1 MISKLHQLNLH
12 DKIKY
17 IYATVIKFMILSGIV
32 SIIGLSLLDIRFNS
46 YVKGAQK
53 ANNAA
58 KESIIDISSAARN
71 IREMALNDDSSTYE
85 NYKNNVKTVLT
96 DSQTQ
101 LDIIKN
107 TNIIDDDLYNQYV
120 KALNEWG
127 NIGYD
132 IINQIEKG
140 DLASAKNKIH
150 TVCTPALNNLMS
162 IADKM
167 EDETNKEADQAILL
181 SNVVAVIGGVAIVLF
196 IVIASLISKKIG
208 AKITEMIIEPLRDID
223 NVAKDLANG
232 NLHSELTYHSDH
244 SDDELGTLAHS
255 LRKSIRTLS
264 SYVDDIKRSM
274 QEFSHGNFDV
284 KPEVEWKGD
293 FEEILHAFMSFEASM
308 ADIVKNL
315 QRVAD
320 QVAEGSE
327 QIAASSTE
335 LAEGATNQA
344 ASVEELTASLASVS
358 ERVAQNSQNARAIS
372 GRVDELGTQLYE
384 SNGKMSEM
392 VTSMSE
398 IEKASKEI
406 SKIIETINQIASQ
419 TNLLALNA
427 SIEAARA
434 GDAGKGFAV
443 VADQV
448 SALAA
453 QSAEAAKESASLID
467 TSVAAVEKGM
477 VIAND
482 TASQLGAVVDN
493 SRHIVDEVNNI
504 ADVLNTQTE
513 AIKQVD
519 DGVEAI
525 NDVVQTNSATSQ
537 ECAAASQDMST
548 QADTLRGLIATLKIA
563 HFKKNNNK

>member
-127 NIGYD
+127 SIGYD

-162 IADKM
+162 IVDKM
-167 EDETNKEADQAILL
+167 EDETNKEANQAILS

-208 AKITEMIIEPLRDID
+208 AKITEMIIEPLREID
-223 NVAKDLANG
+223 NVAKDLASG
-232 NLHSELTYHSDH
+232 NLHSELTYHSD
-244 SDDELGTLAHS
+244 DELGALAHS

-293 FEEILHAFMSFEASM
+293 FEEILDAFMSFEASM
-308 ADIVKNL
+308 ADLVKHL

-327 QIAASSTE
+327 QIASSSTE

-358 ERVAQNSQNARAIS
+358 ESVAQNSQNAREIS
-372 GRVDELGTQLYE
+372 GKVNELGTQLDE
-384 SNGKMSEM
+384 SNGKMGEM

-482 TASQLGAVVDN
+482 TASQLGVVVDN

-513 AIKQVD
+513 TIKQVD
-519 DGVEAI
+519 DGIEDI

-563 HFKKNNNK
+563 HFKKK

>member
-127 NIGYD
+127 SIGYD

-167 EDETNKEADQAILL
+167 EDETNKEANQAILS
-181 SNVVAVIGGVAIVLF
+181 SNVVAVIGDVAIVLF

-208 AKITEMIIEPLRDID
+208 AKITEMIIEPLREID
-223 NVAKDLANG
+223 NVAKDLASG
-232 NLHSELTYHSDH
+232 NLHSELTYHSD
-244 SDDELGTLAHS
+244 DELGALAHS

-293 FEEILHAFMSFEASM
+293 FEEILDAFMSFEASM
-308 ADIVKNL
+308 ADLVKHL

-327 QIAASSTE
+327 QIASSSTE

-344 ASVEELTASLASVS
+344 ASVEELTASLANVS
-358 ERVAQNSQNARAIS
+358 ESVAQNSQNARAIS
-372 GRVDELGTQLYE
+372 GKVNELGTQLDE
-384 SNGKMSEM
+384 SNGKMGEM

-482 TASQLGAVVDN
+482 TASQLGVVVDN

-513 AIKQVD
+513 TIKQVD
-519 DGVEAI
+519 DGIEDI

-563 HFKKNNNK
+563 HFKKK

>member
-167 EDETNKEADQAILL
+167 EDETNKEADQAILS

-223 NVAKDLANG
+223 NVAKDLASG
-232 NLHSELTYHSDH
+232 NLHSELTYHSD
-244 SDDELGTLAHS
+244 DELGALAHS

-293 FEEILHAFMSFEASM
+293 FEEILQAFMSFEASM
-308 ADIVKNL
+308 ADLVKHL

-327 QIAASSTE
+327 QIASSSTE

-358 ERVAQNSQNARAIS
+358 ERVAQNSQNAREIS
-372 GRVDELGTQLYE
+372 GKVNELGTQLDE
-384 SNGKMSEM
+384 SNGKMGEM
-392 VTSMSE
+392 VTSMGE

>member
-32 SIIGLSLLDIRFNS
+32 SIIGLSLLEIRFNS
-46 YVKGAQK
+46 YVKGTQK
-53 ANNAA
+53 ANDAA

-85 NYKNNVKTVLT
+85 NYKNNVKAVLT

-127 NIGYD
+127 SIGYD

-167 EDETNKEADQAILL
+167 EDETNKEAEQAILS

-208 AKITEMIIEPLRDID
+208 AKITEMIIEPLREID
-223 NVAKDLANG
+223 NVAKDLASG
-232 NLHSELTYHSDH
+232 NLHSELTYHSD
-244 SDDELGTLAHS
+244 DELGALAHS

-293 FEEILHAFMSFEASM
+293 FEEILDAFMSFEASM
-308 ADIVKNL
+308 ADLVKHL

-327 QIAASSTE
+327 QIASSSTE

-358 ERVAQNSQNARAIS
+358 ESVAQNSQNAREIS
-372 GRVDELGTQLYE
+372 GKVNELGTQLDE
-384 SNGKMSEM
+384 SNGKMGEM

-482 TASQLGAVVDN
+482 TASQLGVVVDN

-513 AIKQVD
+513 TIKQVD
-519 DGVEAI
+519 DGIEDI

>member
-53 ANNAA
+53 ANNAT
-58 KESIIDISSAARN
+58 KESIIDISFAARN

-127 NIGYD
+127 SIGYD

-167 EDETNKEADQAILL
+167 EDETNKEANQAILS

-208 AKITEMIIEPLRDID
+208 AKITEMIIEPLREID
-223 NVAKDLANG
+223 NVAKDLASG
-232 NLHSELTYHSDH
+232 NLHSELTYHSD
-244 SDDELGTLAHS
+244 DELGALAHS

-293 FEEILHAFMSFEASM
+293 FEEILDAFMSFEASM
-308 ADIVKNL
+308 ADLVKHL

-327 QIAASSTE
+327 QIASSSTE

-358 ERVAQNSQNARAIS
+358 ESVAQNSQNARAIS
-372 GRVDELGTQLYE
+372 GKVNELGTQLDE
-384 SNGKMSEM
+384 SNGKMGEM

-482 TASQLGAVVDN
+482 TASQLGVVVDN

-513 AIKQVD
+513 TIKQVD
-519 DGVEAI
+519 DGIEDI

-563 HFKKNNNK
+563 HFKKK

>member
-1 MISKLHQLNLH
+1 
-12 DKIKY
+12 
-17 IYATVIKFMILSGIV
+17 MILSGIV

-127 NIGYD
+127 SIGYD

-167 EDETNKEADQAILL
+167 EDETNKEANQAILS

-208 AKITEMIIEPLRDID
+208 AKITEMIIEPLREID
-223 NVAKDLANG
+223 NVAKDLASG
-232 NLHSELTYHSDH
+232 NLHSELTYHSD
-244 SDDELGTLAHS
+244 DELGALAHS

-293 FEEILHAFMSFEASM
+293 FEEILDAFMSFEASM
-308 ADIVKNL
+308 ADLVKHL

-327 QIAASSTE
+327 QIASSSTE

-344 ASVEELTASLASVS
+344 ASVEELTASLANVS
-358 ERVAQNSQNARAIS
+358 ESVAQNSQNARAIS
-372 GRVDELGTQLYE
+372 GKVNELGTQLDE
-384 SNGKMSEM
+384 SNGKMGEM

-482 TASQLGAVVDN
+482 TASQLGVVVDN

-513 AIKQVD
+513 TIKQVD
-519 DGVEAI
+519 DGIEDI

-563 HFKKNNNK
+563 HFKKK

>member
-107 TNIIDDDLYNQYV
+107 TNIIDD
-120 KALNEWG
+120 EWG

-208 AKITEMIIEPLRDID
+208 AKITEMIIEPIRDID

-232 NLHSELTYHSDH
+232 NLHSELTYH

-293 FEEILHAFMSFEASM
+293 FEEILQAFMSFEASM
-308 ADIVKNL
+308 ADLVKHL

-327 QIAASSTE
+327 QIASSSTE

-344 ASVEELTASLASVS
+344 ASVEELTASLANVS
-358 ERVAQNSQNARAIS
+358 ERVAQNSQNARTIS
-372 GRVDELGTQLYE
+372 GKVDELGTQLYE

-519 DGVEAI
+519 EGVEAI

>member
-127 NIGYD
+127 SIGYD

-167 EDETNKEADQAILL
+167 EDETNKEADQAILS

-223 NVAKDLANG
+223 NVAKDLASG
-232 NLHSELTYHSDH
+232 NLHSELTYHSD
-244 SDDELGTLAHS
+244 DELGALAHS

-293 FEEILHAFMSFEASM
+293 FEEILQAFMSFEASM
-308 ADIVKNL
+308 ADLVKHL

-327 QIAASSTE
+327 QIASSSTE

-358 ERVAQNSQNARAIS
+358 ERVAQNSQNAREIS
-372 GRVDELGTQLYE
+372 GKVNELGTQLDE
-384 SNGKMSEM
+384 SNGKMGEM
-392 VTSMSE
+392 VTSMGE

-482 TASQLGAVVDN
+482 TASQLGVVVDN

-513 AIKQVD
+513 TIKQVD
-519 DGVEAI
+519 DGIEDI

-563 HFKKNNNK
+563 HFKKNNS

>member
-127 NIGYD
+127 SIGYD

-167 EDETNKEADQAILL
+167 EDETNKEANQAILS

-208 AKITEMIIEPLRDID
+208 AKITEMIIEPLREID
-223 NVAKDLANG
+223 NVAKDLASG
-232 NLHSELTYHSDH
+232 NLHSELTYHSD
-244 SDDELGTLAHS
+244 DELGALAHS

-293 FEEILHAFMSFEASM
+293 FEEILDAFMSFEASM
-308 ADIVKNL
+308 ADLVKHL

-327 QIAASSTE
+327 QIASSSTE

-344 ASVEELTASLASVS
+344 ASVEELTAFLASVS
-358 ERVAQNSQNARAIS
+358 ESVAQNSQNAREIS
-372 GRVDELGTQLYE
+372 GKVNELGTQLDE
-384 SNGKMSEM
+384 SNGKMGEM

-482 TASQLGAVVDN
+482 TASQLGVVVDN

-513 AIKQVD
+513 TIKQVD
-519 DGVEAI
+519 DGIEDI

-563 HFKKNNNK
+563 HFKKK

>member
-223 NVAKDLANG
+223 NVAKDLASG
-232 NLHSELTYHSDH
+232 NLHSELTYHSD
-244 SDDELGTLAHS
+244 DELGALAHS

-293 FEEILHAFMSFEASM
+293 FEEILQAFMSFEASM
-308 ADIVKNL
+308 ADLVKHL

-327 QIAASSTE
+327 QIASSSTE

-358 ERVAQNSQNARAIS
+358 ERVAQNSQNAREIS
-372 GRVDELGTQLYE
+372 GKVNELGTQLDE
-384 SNGKMSEM
+384 SNGKMGEM
-392 VTSMSE
+392 VTSMGE

-482 TASQLGAVVDN
+482 TASQLGVVVDN

-513 AIKQVD
+513 TIKQVD
-519 DGVEAI
+519 DGIEDI

-563 HFKKNNNK
+563 HFKKK

>member
-71 IREMALNDDSSTYE
+71 IREMALNDGSSTYE

-120 KALNEWG
+120 KALDEWG

-181 SNVVAVIGGVAIVLF
+181 SNVVAAIGGVAIVLF

-208 AKITEMIIEPLRDID
+208 AKITEMIIEPIRDID

-232 NLHSELTYHSDH
+232 NLHSELTYH

-293 FEEILHAFMSFEASM
+293 FEEILQAFMSFEVSM
-308 ADIVKNL
+308 ADLVKHL

-327 QIAASSTE
+327 QIASSSTE

-344 ASVEELTASLASVS
+344 ASVEELTASLANVS
-358 ERVAQNSQNARAIS
+358 ERVAQNSQNARTIS
-372 GRVDELGTQLYE
+372 GKVDELGTQLYE

-519 DGVEAI
+519 EGVEAI

>member
-32 SIIGLSLLDIRFNS
+32 SIICLSLLDIRFNS

-232 NLHSELTYHSDH
+232 NLHSELTYHSD
-244 SDDELGTLAHS
+244 DELGTLAHS

-308 ADIVKNL
+308 ADLVKHL

-327 QIAASSTE
+327 QIASSSTE

-358 ERVAQNSQNARAIS
+358 ERVAQNSQNAREIS
-372 GRVDELGTQLYE
+372 GKVNELGTQLDE
-384 SNGKMSEM
+384 SNGKMGEM
-392 VTSMSE
+392 VTSMGE

-482 TASQLGAVVDN
+482 TASQLGVVVDN

-504 ADVLNTQTE
+504 ADVLNT
-513 AIKQVD
+513 
-519 DGVEAI
+519 
-525 NDVVQTNSATSQ
+525 
-537 ECAAASQDMST
+537 
-548 QADTLRGLIATLKIA
+548 
-563 HFKKNNNK
+563 

>member
-85 NYKNNVKTVLT
+85 NYKNNVNTVLT

-120 KALNEWG
+120 KALNKWG

-167 EDETNKEADQAILL
+167 EDETNKEAEQAILS

-223 NVAKDLANG
+223 NVAKDLASG
-232 NLHSELTYHSDH
+232 NLHSELTYHSD
-244 SDDELGTLAHS
+244 DELGALAHS

-293 FEEILHAFMSFEASM
+293 FEEILQAFMSFEASM
-308 ADIVKNL
+308 ADLVKHL

-327 QIAASSTE
+327 QIASSSTE

-358 ERVAQNSQNARAIS
+358 ESVAQNSQNAREIS
-372 GRVDELGTQLYE
+372 GKVNELGTQLDE
-384 SNGKMSEM
+384 SNGKMGEM

-482 TASQLGAVVDN
+482 TASQLGVVVDN

-513 AIKQVD
+513 TIKQVD
-519 DGVEAI
+519 DGIEDI

-563 HFKKNNNK
+563 HFKKK

>member
-223 NVAKDLANG
+223 NVAKDLASG
-232 NLHSELTYHSDH
+232 NLHSELTYH

-293 FEEILHAFMSFEASM
+293 FEEILQAFMSFEASM
-308 ADIVKNL
+308 ADLVKHL

-327 QIAASSTE
+327 QIASSSTE
-335 LAEGATNQA
+335 LAEGATNQE

-358 ERVAQNSQNARAIS
+358 ESVAQNSQNAREIS
-372 GRVDELGTQLYE
+372 GKVNELGTQLDE
-384 SNGKMSEM
+384 SNGKMGEM
-392 VTSMSE
+392 VTSMGE

-482 TASQLGAVVDN
+482 TASQLGVVVDN

-513 AIKQVD
+513 TIKQVD
-519 DGVEAI
+519 DGIEDI

-563 HFKKNNNK
+563 HFKKK

>member
-167 EDETNKEADQAILL
+167 EDETNKEANQAILL

-223 NVAKDLANG
+223 NVAKDLASG
-232 NLHSELTYHSDH
+232 NLHSELTYH

-293 FEEILHAFMSFEASM
+293 FEEILQAFMSFEASM
-308 ADIVKNL
+308 ADLVKHL

-327 QIAASSTE
+327 QIASSSTE

-358 ERVAQNSQNARAIS
+358 ESVAQNSQNAREIS
-372 GRVDELGTQLYE
+372 GKVNELGTQLDE
-384 SNGKMSEM
+384 SNGKMGEM

-482 TASQLGAVVDN
+482 TASQLGVVVDN

-513 AIKQVD
+513 TIKQVD
-519 DGVEAI
+519 DGIEDI

>member
-71 IREMALNDDSSTYE
+71 IGEMALNDDSSTYE

-208 AKITEMIIEPLRDID
+208 AKITEMIIEPIRDID

-232 NLHSELTYHSDH
+232 NLHSELTYH

-293 FEEILHAFMSFEASM
+293 FEEILQAFMSFEASM
-308 ADIVKNL
+308 ADLVKHL

-327 QIAASSTE
+327 QIASSSTE

-344 ASVEELTASLASVS
+344 ASVEELTASLANVS
-358 ERVAQNSQNARAIS
+358 ERVAQNSQNARTIS
-372 GRVDELGTQLYE
+372 GKVDELGTQLYE

-392 VTSMSE
+392 VISMSE

-519 DGVEAI
+519 EGVEAI

>member
-101 LDIIKN
+101 LEIIKN

-167 EDETNKEADQAILL
+167 EDETNKEVDQAILL

-232 NLHSELTYHSDH
+232 NLHSELTYHSD
-244 SDDELGTLAHS
+244 DELGTLAHS

-293 FEEILHAFMSFEASM
+293 FEEILDAFMSFEASM
-308 ADIVKNL
+308 ADLVKHL

-327 QIAASSTE
+327 QIASSSTE

-358 ERVAQNSQNARAIS
+358 ESVAQNSQNARAIS
-372 GRVDELGTQLYE
+372 GKVNELGTQLDE
-384 SNGKMSEM
+384 SNGKMGEM

-482 TASQLGAVVDN
+482 TASQLGVVVDN

-513 AIKQVD
+513 TIKQVD
-519 DGVEAI
+519 DGIEDI

-563 HFKKNNNK
+563 HFKKK

>member
-53 ANNAA
+53 ANDAA
-58 KESIIDISSAARN
+58 KESIIDISSAARS

-85 NYKNNVKTVLT
+85 NYKNNVKAVLT

-127 NIGYD
+127 SIGYD

-167 EDETNKEADQAILL
+167 EDETNKEANQAILS

-208 AKITEMIIEPLRDID
+208 AKITEMIIEPLREID
-223 NVAKDLANG
+223 NVAKDLASG
-232 NLHSELTYHSDH
+232 NLHSELTYHSD
-244 SDDELGTLAHS
+244 DELGALAHS

-293 FEEILHAFMSFEASM
+293 FEEILDAFMSFEASM
-308 ADIVKNL
+308 ADLVKHL

-327 QIAASSTE
+327 QIASSSTE

-358 ERVAQNSQNARAIS
+358 ESVAQNSQNAREIS
-372 GRVDELGTQLYE
+372 GKVNELGTQLDE
-384 SNGKMSEM
+384 SNGKMGEM

-482 TASQLGAVVDN
+482 TASQLGVVVDN

-504 ADVLNTQTE
+504 ADVFNTQTE
-513 AIKQVD
+513 TIKQVD
-519 DGVEAI
+519 DGIEDI

-563 HFKKNNNK
+563 HFKKK

>member
-85 NYKNNVKTVLT
+85 NYKNNVNTVLT

-167 EDETNKEADQAILL
+167 EDETNKEANQAILS

-208 AKITEMIIEPLRDID
+208 AKITEMIIEPLREID
-223 NVAKDLANG
+223 NVAKDLASG
-232 NLHSELTYHSDH
+232 NLHSELTYHSD
-244 SDDELGTLAHS
+244 DELGALAHS

-293 FEEILHAFMSFEASM
+293 FEEILDAFMSFEASM
-308 ADIVKNL
+308 ADLVKHL

-327 QIAASSTE
+327 QIASSSTE

-358 ERVAQNSQNARAIS
+358 ESVAQNSQNAREIS
-372 GRVDELGTQLYE
+372 GKVNELGTQLDE
-384 SNGKMSEM
+384 SNGKMGEM

-482 TASQLGAVVDN
+482 TASQLGVVVDN

-513 AIKQVD
+513 TIKQVD
-519 DGVEAI
+519 DGIEDI

-563 HFKKNNNK
+563 HFKKK

>member
-127 NIGYD
+127 SIGYD

-167 EDETNKEADQAILL
+167 EDETNKEAEQAILS

-208 AKITEMIIEPLRDID
+208 AKITEMIIEPLREID
-223 NVAKDLANG
+223 NVAKDLASG
-232 NLHSELTYHSDH
+232 NLHSELTYHSD
-244 SDDELGTLAHS
+244 DELGALAHS

-293 FEEILHAFMSFEASM
+293 FEEILDAFMSFEASM
-308 ADIVKNL
+308 ADLVKHL

-327 QIAASSTE
+327 QIASSSTE

-358 ERVAQNSQNARAIS
+358 ESVAQNSQNAREIS
-372 GRVDELGTQLYE
+372 GKVNELGTQLDE
-384 SNGKMSEM
+384 SNGKMGEM

-482 TASQLGAVVDN
+482 TASQLGVVVDN

-513 AIKQVD
+513 TIKQVD
-519 DGVEAI
+519 DGIEDI

>member
-150 TVCTPALNNLMS
+150 TVCTPALYNLMS

-223 NVAKDLANG
+223 NVAKDLASG
-232 NLHSELTYHSDH
+232 NLHSELTYH

-293 FEEILHAFMSFEASM
+293 FEEILQAFMSFEASM
-308 ADIVKNL
+308 ADLVKHL

-327 QIAASSTE
+327 QIASSSTE

-358 ERVAQNSQNARAIS
+358 ESVAQNSQNAREIS
-372 GRVDELGTQLYE
+372 GKVNELGTQLDE
-384 SNGKMSEM
+384 SNGKMGEM
-392 VTSMSE
+392 VTSMGE

-482 TASQLGAVVDN
+482 TASQLGVVVDN

-513 AIKQVD
+513 TIKQVD
-519 DGVEAI
+519 DGIEDI

>member
-127 NIGYD
+127 SIGYD

-167 EDETNKEADQAILL
+167 EDETNKEAEQAILS

-223 NVAKDLANG
+223 NVAKDLASG
-232 NLHSELTYHSDH
+232 NLHSEPTYH
-244 SDDELGTLAHS
+244 SDDELGALAHS

-293 FEEILHAFMSFEASM
+293 FEEILDAFMSFEASM
-308 ADIVKNL
+308 ADLVKHL

-327 QIAASSTE
+327 QIASSSTE

-358 ERVAQNSQNARAIS
+358 ESVAQNSQNARAIS
-372 GRVDELGTQLYE
+372 GKVNELGTQLDE
-384 SNGKMSEM
+384 SNGKMGEM

-482 TASQLGAVVDN
+482 TASQLGVVVDN

-513 AIKQVD
+513 TIKQVD
-519 DGVEAI
+519 DGIEDI

-563 HFKKNNNK
+563 HFKKK

>member
-223 NVAKDLANG
+223 NVAKDLASG
-232 NLHSELTYHSDH
+232 NLHSELTYH

-293 FEEILHAFMSFEASM
+293 FEEILQAFMSFEASM
-308 ADIVKNL
+308 ADLVKHL

-327 QIAASSTE
+327 QIASSSTE

-358 ERVAQNSQNARAIS
+358 ESVAQNSQNAREIS
-372 GRVDELGTQLYE
+372 GKVNELGTQLDE
-384 SNGKMSEM
+384 SNGKMGEM
-392 VTSMSE
+392 VTSMGE

-482 TASQLGAVVDN
+482 TASQLGVVVDN

-513 AIKQVD
+513 TIKQVD
-519 DGVEAI
+519 DGIEDI

-563 HFKKNNNK
+563 HFKKNNNKRQ

>member
-127 NIGYD
+127 SIGYD

-167 EDETNKEADQAILL
+167 EDETNKEANQAILS

-208 AKITEMIIEPLRDID
+208 AKITEMIIEPLREID
-223 NVAKDLANG
+223 NVAKDLASG
-232 NLHSELTYHSDH
+232 NLHSELTYHSD
-244 SDDELGTLAHS
+244 DELGALAHS

-293 FEEILHAFMSFEASM
+293 FEEILDAFMSFEASM
-308 ADIVKNL
+308 ADLVKHL

-327 QIAASSTE
+327 QIASSSTE
-335 LAEGATNQA
+335 LTEGATNQA

-358 ERVAQNSQNARAIS
+358 ESVAQNSQNARAIS
-372 GRVDELGTQLYE
+372 GKVNELGTQLDE
-384 SNGKMSEM
+384 SNGKMGEM

-482 TASQLGAVVDN
+482 TASQLGVVVDN

-513 AIKQVD
+513 TIKQVD
-519 DGVEAI
+519 DGIEDI

-563 HFKKNNNK
+563 HFKKK

>member
-232 NLHSELTYHSDH
+232 NLHSELTYHSD
-244 SDDELGTLAHS
+244 DELGTLAHS

-293 FEEILHAFMSFEASM
+293 FEEILQAFMSFEASM
-308 ADIVKNL
+308 ADLVKHL

-327 QIAASSTE
+327 QIASSSTE

-358 ERVAQNSQNARAIS
+358 ERVAQNSQNAREIS
-372 GRVDELGTQLYE
+372 GKVNELGTQLDE
-384 SNGKMSEM
+384 SNGKMGEM
-392 VTSMSE
+392 VTSMGE

-482 TASQLGAVVDN
+482 TASQLGVVVDN

-513 AIKQVD
+513 TIKQVD
-519 DGVEAI
+519 DGIEDI

>member
-32 SIIGLSLLDIRFNS
+32 SIIVLSLLDIRFNS

-223 NVAKDLANG
+223 NVAKDLASG
-232 NLHSELTYHSDH
+232 NLHSELTYH

-264 SYVDDIKRSM
+264 SFVDDIKRSM

-293 FEEILHAFMSFEASM
+293 FEEILQAFMSFEASM
-308 ADIVKNL
+308 ADLVKHL

-327 QIAASSTE
+327 QIASSSTE

-358 ERVAQNSQNARAIS
+358 ESVAQNSQNAREIS
-372 GRVDELGTQLYE
+372 GKVNELGTQLDE
-384 SNGKMSEM
+384 SNGKMGEM
-392 VTSMSE
+392 VTSMGE

-482 TASQLGAVVDN
+482 TASQLGVVVDN

-513 AIKQVD
+513 TIKQVD
-519 DGVEAI
+519 DGIEDI

>member
-223 NVAKDLANG
+223 NVAKDLASG
-232 NLHSELTYHSDH
+232 NLHSELTYH

-293 FEEILHAFMSFEASM
+293 FEEILQAFMSFEASM
-308 ADIVKNL
+308 ADLVKHL

-327 QIAASSTE
+327 QIASSSTE

>member
-101 LDIIKN
+101 LDIINN

-167 EDETNKEADQAILL
+167 ENETNKEADQAILL

-208 AKITEMIIEPLRDID
+208 AKITEMIIEPIRDID

-232 NLHSELTYHSDH
+232 NLHSELTYH

-293 FEEILHAFMSFEASM
+293 FEEILQAFMSFEASM
-308 ADIVKNL
+308 ADLVKHL

-327 QIAASSTE
+327 QIASSSTE

-344 ASVEELTASLASVS
+344 ASVEELTASLANVS
-358 ERVAQNSQNARAIS
+358 ERVAQNSQNARTIS
-372 GRVDELGTQLYE
+372 GKVDELGTQLYE

-519 DGVEAI
+519 EGVEAI

>member
-223 NVAKDLANG
+223 NVAKDLASG
-232 NLHSELTYHSDH
+232 NLHSEFTYH

-293 FEEILHAFMSFEASM
+293 FEEILQAFMSFEASM
-308 ADIVKNL
+308 ADLVKHL

-327 QIAASSTE
+327 QIASSSTE

-358 ERVAQNSQNARAIS
+358 ESVAQNSQNAREIS
-372 GRVDELGTQLYE
+372 GKVNELGTQLDE
-384 SNGKMSEM
+384 SNGKMGEM
-392 VTSMSE
+392 VTSMGE

-482 TASQLGAVVDN
+482 TASQLGVVVDN

-513 AIKQVD
+513 TIKQVD
-519 DGVEAI
+519 DGIEDI

-563 HFKKNNNK
+563 HFKKK

>member
-208 AKITEMIIEPLRDID
+208 AKITEMIIEPIRDID
-223 NVAKDLANG
+223 NVAKDIANG
-232 NLHSELTYHSDH
+232 NLHSELTYH

-293 FEEILHAFMSFEASM
+293 FEEILQAFMSFEASM
-308 ADIVKNL
+308 ADLVKHL

-327 QIAASSTE
+327 QIASSSTE

-344 ASVEELTASLASVS
+344 ASVEELTASLANVS
-358 ERVAQNSQNARAIS
+358 ERVAQNSQNARTIS
-372 GRVDELGTQLYE
+372 GKVDELGTQLYE

-392 VTSMSE
+392 VISMSE

-519 DGVEAI
+519 EGVEAI

>member
-127 NIGYD
+127 SIGYD

-167 EDETNKEADQAILL
+167 EDETNKEANQAILS
-181 SNVVAVIGGVAIVLF
+181 SNVVTVIGGVAIVLF

-208 AKITEMIIEPLRDID
+208 AKITEMIIEPLREID
-223 NVAKDLANG
+223 NVAKDLASG
-232 NLHSELTYHSDH
+232 NLHSELTYHSD
-244 SDDELGTLAHS
+244 DELGALAHS

-293 FEEILHAFMSFEASM
+293 FEEILDAFMSFEASM
-308 ADIVKNL
+308 ADLVKHL

-327 QIAASSTE
+327 QIASSSTE

-358 ERVAQNSQNARAIS
+358 ESVAQNSQNARAIS
-372 GRVDELGTQLYE
+372 GKVNELGTQLDE
-384 SNGKMSEM
+384 SNGKMGEM

-482 TASQLGAVVDN
+482 TASQLGVVVDN

-513 AIKQVD
+513 TIKQVD
-519 DGVEAI
+519 DGIEDI

>member
-53 ANNAA
+53 ANDAA

-85 NYKNNVKTVLT
+85 NYKNNVKAVLT

-167 EDETNKEADQAILL
+167 EDETNKEAEQAILS

-208 AKITEMIIEPLRDID
+208 AKITEMIIEPLREID
-223 NVAKDLANG
+223 NVAKDLASG
-232 NLHSELTYHSDH
+232 NLHSELTYHSD
-244 SDDELGTLAHS
+244 DELGALAHS

-293 FEEILHAFMSFEASM
+293 FEEILQAFMSFEASM
-308 ADIVKNL
+308 ADLVKHL

-327 QIAASSTE
+327 QIASSSTE
-335 LAEGATNQA
+335 LAGATNQA

-358 ERVAQNSQNARAIS
+358 ESVAQNSQNAREIS
-372 GRVDELGTQLYE
+372 GKVNELGTQLDE
-384 SNGKMSEM
+384 SNGKMGEM

-482 TASQLGAVVDN
+482 TASQLGVVVDN

-513 AIKQVD
+513 TIKQVD
-519 DGVEAI
+519 DGIEDI

>member
-208 AKITEMIIEPLRDID
+208 AKITEMIIEPIRDID

-232 NLHSELTYHSDH
+232 NLHSELTYH

-293 FEEILHAFMSFEASM
+293 FEEILQAFMCFEASM
-308 ADIVKNL
+308 ADLVKHL

-327 QIAASSTE
+327 QIASSSTE

-344 ASVEELTASLASVS
+344 ASVEELTASLANVS

-372 GRVDELGTQLYE
+372 GKVDELGTQLYE

-453 QSAEAAKESASLID
+453 QSAEAVKESASLID

-519 DGVEAI
+519 EGVEAI

>member
-223 NVAKDLANG
+223 NVAKDLASG
-232 NLHSELTYHSDH
+232 NLHSELTYHSD
-244 SDDELGTLAHS
+244 DELGALAHS

-264 SYVDDIKRSM
+264 SYDDIKRSM

-308 ADIVKNL
+308 ADLVKHL

-327 QIAASSTE
+327 QIASSSTE

-358 ERVAQNSQNARAIS
+358 ERVAQNSQNAREIS
-372 GRVDELGTQLYE
+372 GKVNELGTQLDE
-384 SNGKMSEM
+384 SNGKMGEM
-392 VTSMSE
+392 VTSMGE

-482 TASQLGAVVDN
+482 TASQLGVVVDN

-513 AIKQVD
+513 TIKQVD
-519 DGVEAI
+519 DGIEDI

>member
-53 ANNAA
+53 ANDAA

-85 NYKNNVKTVLT
+85 NYKNNVKAVLT

-127 NIGYD
+127 SIGYD

-167 EDETNKEADQAILL
+167 EDETNKEANQAILS

-223 NVAKDLANG
+223 NVAKDLASG
-232 NLHSELTYHSDH
+232 NLHSELTYHSD
-244 SDDELGTLAHS
+244 DELGALAHS

-293 FEEILHAFMSFEASM
+293 FEEILDAFMSFEASM
-308 ADIVKNL
+308 ADLVKHL

-327 QIAASSTE
+327 QIASSSTE

-358 ERVAQNSQNARAIS
+358 ESVAQNSQNAREIS
-372 GRVDELGTQLYE
+372 GKVNELGTQLDE
-384 SNGKMSEM
+384 SNGKMGEM

-482 TASQLGAVVDN
+482 TASQLGVVVDN

-513 AIKQVD
+513 TIKQVD
-519 DGVEAI
+519 DGIEDI

-563 HFKKNNNK
+563 HFKKK

>member
-208 AKITEMIIEPLRDID
+208 AKITEMIIEPIRDID

-232 NLHSELTYHSDH
+232 NLHSELTYH

-293 FEEILHAFMSFEASM
+293 FEEILQAFMGFEASM
-308 ADIVKNL
+308 ADLVKHL

-327 QIAASSTE
+327 QIASSSTE

-344 ASVEELTASLASVS
+344 ASVEELTASLANVS

-372 GRVDELGTQLYE
+372 GKVDELGTQLYE

-392 VTSMSE
+392 VISMSE

-519 DGVEAI
+519 EGVEAI

>member
-96 DSQTQ
+96 DSQIQ

-223 NVAKDLANG
+223 NVAKDLASG
-232 NLHSELTYHSDH
+232 NLHSELTYH

-293 FEEILHAFMSFEASM
+293 FEEILQAFMSFEASM
-308 ADIVKNL
+308 ADLVKHL

-327 QIAASSTE
+327 QIASSSTE

-358 ERVAQNSQNARAIS
+358 ESVAQNSQNAREIS
-372 GRVDELGTQLYE
+372 GKVNELGTQLDE
-384 SNGKMSEM
+384 SNGKMGEM
-392 VTSMSE
+392 VTSMGE

-482 TASQLGAVVDN
+482 TASQLGVVVDN

-513 AIKQVD
+513 TIKQVD
-519 DGVEAI
+519 DGIEDI

-563 HFKKNNNK
+563 HFKKK

>member
-53 ANNAA
+53 ANDAA

-85 NYKNNVKTVLT
+85 NYKNNVKAVLT

-127 NIGYD
+127 SIGYD

-167 EDETNKEADQAILL
+167 EDETNKEANQAILS

-208 AKITEMIIEPLRDID
+208 AKITEMIIEPLREID
-223 NVAKDLANG
+223 NVAKDLASG
-232 NLHSELTYHSDH
+232 NLHSELTYHSD
-244 SDDELGTLAHS
+244 DELGALAHS

-293 FEEILHAFMSFEASM
+293 FEEILDAFMSFEASM
-308 ADIVKNL
+308 ADLVKHL

-327 QIAASSTE
+327 QIASSSTE
-335 LAEGATNQA
+335 LAEGATNQE

-358 ERVAQNSQNARAIS
+358 ESVAQNSQNAREIS
-372 GRVDELGTQLYE
+372 GKVNELGTQLDE
-384 SNGKMSEM
+384 SNGKMGEM

-482 TASQLGAVVDN
+482 TASQLGVVVDN

-513 AIKQVD
+513 TIKQVD
-519 DGVEAI
+519 DGIEDI

-563 HFKKNNNK
+563 HFKKK